1 VVLRRGGFQIRPYR
15 PTYLHKPLFS
25 RLPSFVHCWFLLDAF
40 LRLTYFTRNS
50 FPIGKGE
57 PMKRIWLAVALLFF
71 SSQRLEALNHLR
83 AASGGFTTAIHAV
96 LWAAYEEKIFR
107 KYGLDVE
114 YLALNTGRLG
124 MQMLLSDDIQIL
136 FSTGVTVVT
145 TNLQKG
151 DLTIIGGGLNFFPT
165 KLITRPEIKRGVDL
179 KGKALAVGGFGAANH
194 MALLVALEKLG
205 INPKEVSIIQVA
217 GGAAQLTA
225 LSKGAVYGLMFNEP
239 QATIAVKKF
248 GMHSLIDLMESK
260 APFPQNCFIVKRN
273 YLESNRDKVTNFM
286 KAVIESIYLLKKDKP
301 LAVRLIKK
309 YIRVNDEEATI
320 GYDYYLA
327 KHSEGILDLPDRRG
341 LQFVIEETAKT
352 NPKAVGQ
359 TPESLRLTEPSV
371 LDEIKK
377 SGFVEKVKY

>member
-1 VVLRRGGFQIRPYR
+1 MAGANKLIKNLSSV
-15 PTYLHKPLFS
+15 
-25 RLPSFVHCWFLLDAF
+25 
-40 LRLTYFTRNS
+40 
-50 FPIGKGE
+50 
-57 PMKRIWLAVALLFF
+57 VALVLLL
-71 SSQRLEALNHLR
+71 SHPLPAAENLR

-96 LWAAYEEKIFR
+96 LWAGYEQKIFR

-124 MQMLLSDDIQIL
+124 MQMLLSDDIQVL

-145 TNLQKG
+145 TNLQKA

-165 KLITRPEIKRGVDL
+165 KLVARPEIKQPADL

-205 INPKEVSIIQVA
+205 VGAKDVSIIQVA

-225 LSKGAVYGLMFNEP
+225 LTKGAVHGLMFNEP
-239 QATIAVKKF
+239 QATIAIKKF

-260 APFPQNCFIVKRN
+260 MPFPQNCFIVKRS
-273 YLESNRDKVTNFM
+273 YLESNREKITNFM
-286 KAVIESIYLLKKDKP
+286 KAVVEAIYLLKRDRA
-301 LAVRLIKK
+301 LALQLIKK
-309 YIRVNDEEATI
+309 YIRVNDEEAAI

-327 KHSEGILDLPDRRG
+327 RHSEGILHLPDRRG
-341 LQFVIEETAKT
+341 LQFVIDETAKT
-352 NPKAVGQ
+352 NPKAAGQ
-359 TPESLRLTEPSV
+359 TPETLRLLEPSV

-377 SGFVEKVKY
+377 SGFANKVK

>member
-1 VVLRRGGFQIRPYR
+1 MKR
-15 PTYLHKPLFS
+15 
-25 RLPSFVHCWFLLDAF
+25 
-40 LRLTYFTRNS
+40 LRL
-50 FPIGKGE
+50 
-57 PMKRIWLAVALLFF
+57 WLGAALILFLHQPKD
-71 SSQRLEALNHLR
+71 SLEAAENLR

-107 KYGLDVE
+107 KYNLDVE

-124 MQMLLSDDIQIL
+124 MQMLLSDDIQVL

-145 TNLQKG
+145 TNLQKA

-165 KLITRPEIKRGVDL
+165 KLIARPEIRKPADL
-179 KGKALAVGGFGAANH
+179 KGKVLAVGGFGAANH
-194 MALLVALEKLG
+194 MALLVTLEKLG
-205 INPKEVSIIQVA
+205 VNSKEVNIIQVG
-217 GGAAQLTA
+217 GGAAQLAA
-225 LSKGAVYGLMFNEP
+225 LMKGAIYGLMFNEP
-239 QATIAVKKF
+239 QATIAIKKF

-260 APFPQNCFIVKRN
+260 SPFPQNCFIVKRS

-286 KAVIESIYLLKKDKP
+286 KAVIEAIYLLKRDKP
-301 LAVRLIKK
+301 LAIRLIKK
-309 YIRVNDEEATI
+309 YIRVNDEEAAI

-341 LQFVIEETAKT
+341 LAFVIEETAKT
-352 NPKAVGQ
+352 NPKAMGQ

-377 SGFVEKVKY
+377 SGFVERVK